1 MASFFASKP
10 DPAAIARLA
19 ELERIVETGLQAFH
33 KAGLALETIRDQLLY
48 KFKWASFEQYCEQR
62 WSMSREHAH
71 RLMQA
76 AHVCRNLAG
85 LEPLPANEAQARVL
99 APLPPEQQRQVWEQA
114 KEALPIGN
122 ITADQLEEIR
132 DQVAP
137 SRKKSRRKKPKAIT
151 LKGKGWKLV
160 LTRRA
165 AELDPVAILEE
176 ARQQLEVKHAAKREA
191 A

>member
-1 MASFFASKP
+1 MALFAPKP
-10 DPAAIARLA
+10 DPAAIARLTD
-19 ELERIVETGLQAFH
+19 LERIVEAGLQAFH
-33 KAGLALETIRDQLLY
+33 KAGLALETIRDQMLY
-48 KFKWASFEQYCEQR
+48 KFKWVSFEQYCEQR
-62 WSMSREHAH
+62 WNMSREHAH

-76 AHVCRNLAG
+76 ANVCRNLAG
-85 LEPLPANEAQARVL
+85 LEPLPSNEAQARVL

-114 KEALPIGN
+114 KDALPIGN
-122 ITADQLEEIR
+122 ITAEQLEEVR

-176 ARQQLEVKHAAKREA
+176 ARQQLEVKAGKRDAA
-191 A
+191 